1 MKNFFRLQK
10 VIAMEHLLDKGLE
23 WYAHIQPY
31 SKTWLTLVPALL
43 SISLAFLTRQVIFAL
58 FVGVIAGAIILCMQ
72 TGSMMDINFLR
83 TFLLPSL
90 GTADYALILITY
102 LWCLG
107 GLIGM
112 WNKTGAARHF
122 AETVG
127 HRLAYGP
134 RSAKVF
140 AWVMGLV
147 FHQGGTVSTILTGTT
162 VRPVTD
168 KYKVSHE
175 ELAYIVD
182 STASP
187 VATILPFN
195 AWPIY
200 VGGIIIATGQLP
212 FVTTEAEAFSLF
224 ISSIP
229 FNFYALLAVF
239 FTLLMSIEKLPW
251 MGAGLRAAMVR
262 SRTTGKLDAD
272 DSQPMMKLGSGKA
285 HQAYGYLPS
294 NWDFLLPLILLLA
307 LAITPYVCAHL
318 GLIDRKYSNFIPEA
332 FLLAVLTSMVVAKV
346 RGMSLSDVMNGFNE
360 GCQSVTVAAILLGLA
375 VTLGVV
381 TKKLGLAPFLITL
394 TDGSLSPTL
403 LPGLLTLLCLLIAF
417 ATGSSFGTFAVVLP
431 VAIPLA
437 YQLVPEV
444 IYVQICLGAVLG
456 GSVAGDQCSPVS
468 DTVVL
473 SSMSTGCDLMH
484 HVKTQLPLSMTLL
497 GVAAVF
503 SMIAVQI
510 WV

>member
-1 MKNFFRLQK
+1 
-10 VIAMEHLLDKGLE
+10 MEQLINTMSE
-23 WYAHIQPY
+23 WYVAIQPY
-31 SKTWLTLVPALL
+31 SKTWLTLLPAFL

-58 FVGVIAGAIILCMQ
+58 FVGVMSGALVLCMQ
-72 TGSMMDINFLR
+72 TGRAMDINFLR

-122 AETVG
+122 AETIG

-140 AWVMGLV
+140 TWVMGLI
-147 FHQGGTVSTILTGTT
+147 FHQGGTISTILTGTT

-187 VATILPFN
+187 VATLLPFN

-200 VGGIIIATGQLP
+200 VGGIIMGTIP
-212 FVTTEAEAFSLF
+212 FVTNEADAFSLF
-224 ISSIP
+224 VSSIP

-239 FTLLMSIEKLPW
+239 FTLLMSLEWLPW
-251 MGAGLRAAMVR
+251 MGTGLKAALVRA
-262 SRTTGKLDAD
+262 RTEGKLDAD
-272 DSQPMMKLGSGKA
+272 DAQPLMKMGSGKA
-285 HQAYGYLPS
+285 HQAYGYTPS
-294 NWDFLLPLILLLA
+294 NLDFILPIVLLLA
-307 LAITPYVCAHL
+307 VAIIPYICAHI
-318 GLIDRKYSNFIPEA
+318 GLIELKFANFIPEA
-332 FLLAVLTSMVVAKV
+332 FMLAVLSSMAIAKM
-346 RGMSLSDVMNGFNE
+346 RGMSLGDVMSGFNE
-360 GCQSVTVAAILLGLA
+360 GCQSVTVAAVLLGLA
-375 VTLGVV
+375 VTLGMV
-381 TKKLGLAPFLITL
+381 TKKLGLAPFLISL
-394 TDGSLSPTL
+394 TDGLLSPSI
-403 LPGLLTLLCLLIAF
+403 LPGILTLLCLMIAF

-431 VAIPLA
+431 VAMPLA
-437 YQLVPEV
+437 YSLVPEL

-473 SSMSTGCDLMH
+473 ASMSTGCDLMH

-497 GVAAVF
+497 GVSSVL
-503 SMIAVQI
+503 SMIAVQL